1 MKRIILMIV
10 SVFILGV
17 SIALAQETLTILNL
31 NDTHSNLSPTGPRDP
46 VTLEGTQGGI
56 ARAATY
62 INSVRQNQP
71 NTLLLHAGDSFIG
84 DLFFNTSVG
93 INEFTLLKMLNIDAM
108 TLGNHEFDVTVPILT
123 YSYGEGL
130 APVPILSANF
140 VLVDTSL
147 QQFGNLVQPY
157 IIKTYGSF
165 KVGIFGLTTPE
176 TNDLSLIQPWAYIDS
191 DFVEIAGSVV
201 GDLQS
206 QNCNLIILLSHL
218 GIAFDQLV
226 AQNIPGINVIIGG
239 HDHYK
244 TEQPIEITNPGGS
257 TTYIVE
263 AGSFYQDI
271 GKMDFELNQGE
282 VNITDFN
289 LVPLDNTIP
298 EDPIFKAAVDDMIAG
313 IEGTYGIPFYTQ
325 QVAVAT
331 GFFEENAGNLME
343 LGDHDTPAGNLITDA
358 FRMTMG
364 TDIAIE
370 AGGSIAQ
377 PIYEGPVTAI
387 DLFRTVGYGFN
398 EHNGFGFPL
407 VTFDLTGAEITAG
420 LEICLSMIDLND
432 EFLPQVSGMSYQYN
446 PNNEPGN
453 RLDTVMINGTLID
466 PEATYSITANQ
477 LLAMLLQSDLF
488 GFNLQNYKEYPD
500 STEFQVL
507 LGYVMQLGSISPVT
521 EGRIKADLLD
531 ETIAQGNLTPGQFQL
546 SQNYPNPFNP
556 ETEIRFQLPEPGIVK
571 LKIYDA
577 LGCEVETLINEYM
590 YSGTQTIKWN
600 ARNVSSGVYFYSLES
615 NGRRMT
621 KKMIL
626 LR

>member
-10 SVFILGV
+10 SVFVLGA
-17 SIALAQETLTILNL
+17 SIISAQETLTILNL

-46 VTLEGTQGGI
+46 VTLEGTEGGI
-56 ARAATY
+56 ARAATF
-62 INSVRQNQP
+62 INSVRQTQP
-71 NTLLLHAGDSFIG
+71 NTMLLHAGDSFIG

-93 INEFTLLKMLNIDAM
+93 INEFSLLKMLNIDAM
-108 TLGNHEFDVTVPILT
+108 TLGNHEFDVTVPVLA

-147 QQFGNLVQPY
+147 QQFGDLVLPY
-157 IIKTYGSF
+157 IVKTYGNF

-176 TNDLSLIQPWAYIDS
+176 TNDLSMIQPWAYIDS
-191 DFVEIAGSVV
+191 DFVEIAGSIVSE
-201 GDLQS
+201 LQS

-218 GIAFDQLV
+218 GVAFDELV
-226 AQNIPGINVIIGG
+226 AQNIPGIDVIIGG

-257 TTYIVE
+257 TTYIVQ

-271 GKMDFELNQGE
+271 GKLEFELNQGE
-282 VNITDFN
+282 VTMTGFN
-289 LVPLDNTIP
+289 LVPLDNSVP
-298 EDPIFKAAVDDMIAG
+298 EDPVFKSAVDDMIAG
-313 IEGTYGIPFYTQ
+313 IEGAYGIPFYTQ
-325 QVAVAT
+325 QVAVST
-331 GFFEENAGNLME
+331 GYFEENAGNLLE
-343 LGDHDTPAGNLITDA
+343 LGSHDTPAGNLITDA
-358 FRMTMG
+358 FRLTMG
-364 TDIAIE
+364 TDIAME

-377 PIYEGPVTAI
+377 PIYEGSLTAI

-398 EHNGFGFPL
+398 ELNGFGFPL
-407 VTFDLTGAEITAG
+407 VTFDLTGAEISAG

-453 RLDTVMINGTLID
+453 RLDTVLINGTLID
-466 PEATYSITANQ
+466 PEATYSVTANQ

-488 GFNLQNYKEYPD
+488 GFNLRNYREYPD

-507 LGYVMQLGSISPVT
+507 LGYAMQLGTISPVT

-531 ETIAQGNLTPGQFQL
+531 ETIAQENLTPGNFRL
-546 SQNYPNPFNP
+546 FQNYPNPFNP
-556 ETEIRFQLPEPGIVK
+556 ETEICFQLPEPGLVK
-571 LKIYDA
+571 LGIYDA
-577 LGCEVETLINEYM
+577 LGREVVTLINEYK
-590 YSGTQTIKWN
+590 YSGTYNIKWN
-600 ARNVSSGVYFYSLES
+600 AYNVSSGVYFYSLES
-615 NGRRMT
+615 NGKRLA
-621 KKMIL
+621 KKMIV